1 MTARL
6 GLSPWAVLG
15 LAALGVPRVVAHDLG
30 PVGGVTNT
38 LLVFVPVLVWLG
50 VVVSLHVVRPEAA
63 GMKTVRPE
71 AAGMKTVRPEV
82 AGMKTGRPFTTLLA
96 IGATYGVLVGVA
108 HQLLWPWA
116 FDTPPRLGGNLAGAV
131 SPTAESVLLR
141 TFAFGSS
148 LLTGVA
154 VGVVVGAAGW
164 VLVRL
169 AGRWS
174 SGRLRHYG
182 P

>member
-1 MTARL
+1 MSARL

-38 LLVFVPVLVWLG
+38 LLVFVPILVWLG
-50 VVVSLHVVRPEAA
+50 VVVSLHLVRPEI
-63 GMKTVRPE
+63 V
-71 AAGMKTVRPEV
+71 
-82 AGMKTGRPFTTLLA
+82 RPFTTLLA
-96 IGATYGVLVGVA
+96 IGSTYGVLVGVA

-131 SPTAESVLLR
+131 SPTVESLLLR